1 MGERNLVK
9 SIAFAGAGAALCYVS
24 WREMSR
30 RAEIQRYAGIAKG
43 KRIVILGAGFGG
55 MFTAAELARLLPHRD
70 DGEIV
75 LINERDFLLFT
86 PMLTEAAGGELDA
99 RHILNP
105 VRNYSE
111 RITFIEGR
119 VTGIDVSKKEVA
131 VLAGATGLD
140 PAELHIKADHLVL
153 ALGSVTNFHHLPGVK
168 ENALQMKQVED
179 AVAVC
184 DRVLA
189 CLERAAIEQD
199 VNRRREL
206 LTFVVAGGGYTGVET
221 MAAINDLVR
230 DSVSKYPNVR
240 ASDVRTL
247 LINPGD
253 RLLTETSEE
262 LGAYAQRKLQE
273 RGVDVRMN
281 TTVSSAGEDYV
292 EVNQNERIPA
302 RTLIWAAGVMPNP
315 ITAQLAVEKG
325 KHGGIKVNSC
335 CQVNGH
341 PGLWALGDC
350 AEVPRVDGSGT
361 YAPTAQNAIR
371 QGRLVARNVLSEICG
386 DTPTAFRYKPVG
398 ELALVGK
405 HSGVAR
411 VFGFKFSGLF
421 AWAIWRSVYLAKM
434 PGSAQRA
441 RVVTDWLLDLLFG
454 REPLSLIPNGAERQN
469 AMHSA
474 KATAD

>member
-1 MGERNLVK
+1 MSHANLLK
-9 SIAFAGAGAALCYVS
+9 SIALAGAGAAVGYAS

-30 RAEIQRYAGIAKG
+30 RAEIQRYSGIALG

-55 MFTAAELARLLPHRD
+55 MFAAAELGRFLPHPD
-70 DGEIV
+70 NGEIV
-75 LINERDFLLFT
+75 LVNERDFLLFT

-99 RHILNP
+99 RHILSP

-131 VLAGATGLD
+131 VLAGARGPD

-153 ALGSVTNFHHLPGVK
+153 ALGSVTNFHHVPGV
-168 ENALQMKQVED
+168 EQNALQMKQVED

-199 VNRRREL
+199 ANRRREL

-230 DSVSKYPNVR
+230 DSVRKYPNVR
-240 ASDVRTL
+240 ASEVRTL

-253 RLLTETSEE
+253 RLLTETSQE
-262 LGAYAQRKLQE
+262 LGAYAHRKLHE
-273 RGVDVRMN
+273 RGVDVRMKASI
-281 TTVSSAGEDYV
+281 TAAGDDYV

-302 RTLIWAAGVMPNP
+302 RTLIWAAGVKPNP
-315 ITAQLAVEKG
+315 ITDQVAVEKG
-325 KHGGIKVNSC
+325 KHGGIKVNGC

-341 PGLWALGDC
+341 RGLWALGDC

-361 YAPTAQNAIR
+361 YAPTAQNAIQ
-371 QGRLVARNVLSEICG
+371 QGRLVARNILSELSG
-386 DTPTAFRYKPVG
+386 GAPTPFRYRPMG

-411 VFGFKFSGLF
+411 VFGFNFSGLF
-421 AWAIWRSVYLAKM
+421 AWAMWRSVYLAKM

-441 RVVTDWLLDLLFG
+441 RVITDWLLDLLFG
-454 REPLSLIPNGAERQN
+454 REPLSLIPDAAERQKLP
-469 AMHSA
+469 AG
-474 KATAD
+474 